1 MIWPRHMMIQILENV
16 CNNPSTY
23 VYDIEVSKENRAKN
37 CSVHHKKNLC
47 YSCMFFIDF
56 KS

>member
-1 MIWPRHMMIQILENV
+1 MIQILENV